1 MWSLGCVFAELVLL
15 EPLFPG
21 ESGVDQLLNIIK
33 VVGTPSRA
41 DLEAMNPKHT
51 DFRLPRVHPRLPS
64 VFPPDTCP
72 PLALDLLQRMLT
84 YSPASQVD
92 VATRECIVPPHAR
105 NTWNWCRWPER
116 S

>member
-84 YSPASQVD
+84 YSPARRLHPLAAAAHPFFD
-92 VATRECIVPPHAR
+92 ELRY
-105 NTWNWCRWPER
+105 
-116 S
+116 